1 MESMLIAVTDLVA
14 LLSPS
19 RIEALADRVR
29 GSMPAEI
36 ERSLHQ
42 LVTTPAAH
50 RALDRLLTSW
60 DQAVISGDVLAGIL
74 VGAAYARQQ
83 ALRESSVELVW
94 TGPTTPFV
102 ATRRTEQ
109 VLLDLI
115 HHAQFD
121 VFLVSFVAYDVSTVI
136 DALNA
141 ASARGVELRFL
152 LETSTSQG
160 GSLSVDPIA
169 MMRSCVPSA
178 ALYAWTDRPVP
189 FTEGRV
195 HAKVAVADGTTAF
208 LTSANLTG
216 NALEKNMEAGVV
228 VSGGHVPTG
237 LRAHLHALINSKVIR
252 QVEQAL

>member
-1 MESMLIAVTDLVA
+1 MESMLIAATDLVA

-29 GSMPAEI
+29 GSMPPEI

-42 LVTTPAAH
+42 LVTTPAA
-50 RALDRLLTSW
+50 RNALDRLVTSW
-60 DQAVISGDVLAGIL
+60 NQAAISGDVLAGIL
-74 VGAAYARQQ
+74 IGAAYTRQQ
-83 ALRESSVELVW
+83 ARRECSVELVW

-115 HHAQFD
+115 RHAQID
-121 VFLVSFVAYDVSTVI
+121 VFLVSFVAYDVSAVV
-136 DALNA
+136 DVLNA

-152 LETSTSQG
+152 LETSTGHG

-169 MMRSCVPSA
+169 TMRSCVPSA
-178 ALYAWTDRPVP
+178 DLYVWTDRPPP
-189 FTEGRV
+189 FTQGRV
-195 HAKVAVADGTTAF
+195 HAKVAVADGNTAF

-216 NALEKNMEAGVV
+216 HALEKNMEAGVV
-228 VSGGHVPTG
+228 LRGGDVPTG
-237 LRAHLHALINSKVIR
+237 LRAHLHALIESRVIR
-252 QVEQAL
+252 QV

>member
-1 MESMLIAVTDLVA
+1 MEAMLIAATDLVA

-29 GSMPAEI
+29 GSLSAETDGN
-36 ERSLHQ
+36 LHQ
-42 LVTTPAAH
+42 LVNKPAA
-50 RALDRLLTSW
+50 RAALDRLIAAWRQTE
-60 DQAVISGDVLAGIL
+60 ISGDVLAGIL

-83 ALRESSVELVW
+83 AQRESSVELVW

-115 HHAQFD
+115 HRAQTD
-121 VFLVSFVAYDVSTVI
+121 LFLVSFVAYDVSSVV

-141 ASARGVELRFL
+141 AAARGIEVRIL
-152 LETSTSQG
+152 LETSASQG
-160 GSLSVDPIA
+160 GSLSVDPVA
-169 MMRSCVPSA
+169 TMRRCVPSA
-178 ALYAWTDRPVP
+178 ALYVWTDRPAP

-195 HAKVAVADGTTAF
+195 HAKVAVADGLTAF

-216 NALEKNMEAGVV
+216 HALEKNMEAGVV
-228 VSGGHVPTG
+228 ISGGHVPTG
-237 LRAHLHALINSKVIR
+237 LRAHLLALIETKVIR
-252 QVEQAL
+252 KI

>member
-1 MESMLIAVTDLVA
+1 MEAMLIAATDLVA

-29 GSMPAEI
+29 SSLSV
-36 ERSLHQ
+36 ERDGNLHQ
-42 LVTTPAAH
+42 LVTTPAA
-50 RALDRLLTSW
+50 RAALDRLIAAWRQTE
-60 DQAVISGDVLAGIL
+60 ISGDVLAGIL

-83 ALRESSVELVW
+83 AQRESSVELVW

-115 HHAQFD
+115 HRAQSD
-121 VFLVSFVAYDVSTVI
+121 LFLVSFVAYDVSSVV

-141 ASARGVELRFL
+141 AAARGIEVRIL
-152 LETSTSQG
+152 LETSASQG
-160 GSLSVDPIA
+160 GSLSVDPVA
-169 MMRSCVPSA
+169 TMRRCVPSA
-178 ALYAWTDRPVP
+178 ALYVWTDRPAP

-195 HAKVAVADGTTAF
+195 HAKVAVADGLTAF

-216 NALEKNMEAGVV
+216 HALEKNMEAGVV
-228 VSGGHVPTG
+228 INGGHVPTG
-237 LRAHLHALINSKVIR
+237 LRAHLLALIETKVIR
-252 QVEQAL
+252 KI

>member
-1 MESMLIAVTDLVA
+1 METVLIAATDLVA

-29 GSMPAEI
+29 GSLSAN
-36 ERSLHQ
+36 RNGHLHQ
-42 LVTTPAAH
+42 LVTTSAA
-50 RALDRLLTSW
+50 RAALDRLIAAWSQTEM
-60 DQAVISGDVLAGIL
+60 SGDVLAGIL

-83 ALRESSVELVW
+83 TQSESSVELVW

-115 HHAQFD
+115 LCAQND
-121 VFLVSFVAYDVSTVI
+121 LFLVSFVAYDVSLVV

-141 ASARGVELRFL
+141 AAARGIEIRIL

-160 GSLSVDPIA
+160 GSLSYDPVST
-169 MMRSCVPSA
+169 MRRCVPSA
-178 ALYAWTDRPVP
+178 ALYVWTDRPAP

-195 HAKVAVADGTTAF
+195 HAKVAVADGNSAF

-216 NALEKNMEAGVV
+216 HALEKNMEAGVV
-228 VSGGHVPTG
+228 ISGGHVPAG
-237 LRAHLHALINSKVIR
+237 LRAHLHALIETNVIR
-252 QVEQAL
+252 KI